1 MIKLNGLDGEYERV
15 SKTFSYK
22 DRLEDKMIG
31 WVMEYV
37 RASPLSYELFLKDGE
52 VVEMTPN
59 TDLGMTIDI
68 QYKL

>member
-1 MIKLNGLDGEYERV
+1 MINLLHGDGHYERV
-15 SKTFSYK
+15 SKTFSYQ

-37 RASPLSYELFLKDGE
+37 RASPFNYQLFLKDGE
-52 VVEMTPN
+52 VVEVTLN
-59 TDLGMTIDI
+59 ADLSRTINI

>member
-31 WVMEYV
+31 WVMENV

-52 VVEMTPN
+52 VVETTLN

>member
-52 VVEMTPN
+52 VVETTLN